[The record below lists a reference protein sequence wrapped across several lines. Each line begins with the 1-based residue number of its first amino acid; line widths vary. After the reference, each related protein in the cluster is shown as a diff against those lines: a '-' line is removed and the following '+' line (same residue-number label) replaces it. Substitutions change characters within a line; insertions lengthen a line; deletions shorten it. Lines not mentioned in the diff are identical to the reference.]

1 MLFRSA
7 PKLAQF
13 ASLIRE
19 LRNLS
24 AELPLP
30 EFYEELVVRTGYGVM
45 LEQKN
50 TVEDRTR
57 LENVRELLSSIQN
70 YLENAGETPTLA
82 GFLDEIALYTDLDSH
97 DPEEDCVVMMT
108 MHSAKGLEFPVVF
121 VVGVEEG
128 IFPGIRSIGEPEEM
142 EEERR
147 LCYVAMTRAKERLHM
162 TCASQR
168 MLFGRTNANRPSRF
182 LGEIPP
188 EFVEQSGH
196 SRYGSSG
203 GEGERPQPAEGGF
216 RRRTPVKRTY
226 DRGYS
231 MGGGYSAPGSGE
243 QAAPDW
249 KSPGTSRSAADFW
262 GFRKGDTVVHK
273 AFGQGLI
280 TGLSPIEKDGT
291 VADVLV
297 EIAFDSIGTK
307 KLLLKSVAQ
316 FMKKCGE

>member
-1 MLFRSA
+1 
-7 PKLAQF
+7 
-13 ASLIRE
+13 
-19 LRNLS
+19 
-24 AELPLP
+24 
-30 EFYEELVVRTGYGVM
+30 
-45 LEQKN
+45 
-50 TVEDRTR
+50 
-57 LENVRELLSSIQN
+57 
-70 YLENAGETPTLA
+70 
-82 GFLDEIALYTDLDSH
+82 
-97 DPEEDCVVMMT
+97 
-108 MHSAKGLEFPVVF
+108 
-121 VVGVEEG
+121 
-128 IFPGIRSIGEPEEM
+128 
-142 EEERR
+142 
-147 LCYVAMTRAKERLHM
+147 M

-196 SRYGSSG
+196 SRYRVSG
-203 GEGERPQPAEGGF
+203 GEEEHPQPAEGGF

-231 MGGGYSAPGSGE
+231 MGGGYSAPGGGE
-243 QAAPDW
+243 RPAPDW
-249 KSPGTSRSAADFW
+249 KSPEKSRAAADFW

-280 TGLSPIEKDGT
+280 TGLTPIEKDGT

-316 FMKKCGE
+316 FMKKCGES